1 MQKALLQN
9 PIPQEIELS
18 KDFLAYLKEF
28 IDTDIANNAAKAFDD
43 EVKEKI
49 EIDKELE
56 QNLAQIKSY
65 GEIYER
71 IVQKERTQEVFYKSM
86 FKLLGI
92 LCPFVNFKHE
102 DMTDTTKHCLAIFI
116 NALQNL
122 KKTKSVKSA
131 LYQTFLTEIGAIF
144 FLSYPTTIRVHIE
157 INGGAQDISKEL
169 NNKVDIINKM
179 ESKLTKLLKPENE
192 KEIQNFF
199 KGFAQVELR
208 RTKAQIAHFEAK
220 TAFILDSIDK
230 DAKTLKLPA
239 IKEKLKKTMSTPKDS
254 ALLDK
259 IFFTYGSGKAQSHLI
274 GEIQAREVFSQAKQF
289 YRNKVFYTLKT
300 NAFGALADIVLES
313 ALNYYFST
321 NYGAYQREFESIM
334 HRRYTFYYDL
344 PYALK
349 RVESLLEINAQ
360 NQTIKKDREL
370 TYYPMAVCSKFM
382 SFDLQS
388 MIYGTELCTGGL
400 THHIGL
406 AYLLHQNNS
415 DDLQELLLT
424 KLLSYLII
432 DEKREA
438 KDREDYERHYNKQVP
453 DYTFF
458 NHKALDSKGNI
469 IDTKCHISL
478 DDIRRYQVPKDSS
491 LYKQFKALEEE
502 DDVSA
507 IDAYNEALEILAEY
521 REYYFTNTRSG
532 KRDKNKARRL
542 LECLN
547 TIGQNN
553 IRALY
558 VGVNERENTNNA
570 PTTHLAE
577 ATNSKDKNN
586 KKRPKF
592 IGRLATTII
601 IEDGLWLG

>member
-1 MQKALLQN
+1 M
-9 PIPQEIELS
+9 
-18 KDFLAYLKEF
+18 
-28 IDTDIANNAAKAFDD
+28 
-43 EVKEKI
+43 
-49 EIDKELE
+49 
-56 QNLAQIKSY
+56 
-65 GEIYER
+65 
-71 IVQKERTQEVFYKSM
+71 
-86 FKLLGI
+86 
-92 LCPFVNFKHE
+92 NFAHE
-102 DMTDTTKHCLAIFI
+102 NMIDTTKHCLMIFI
-116 NALQNL
+116 NAIESLNKTPNL
-122 KKTKSVKSA
+122 KFA
-131 LYQTFLTEIGAIF
+131 LYETLLTEIGGVL

-208 RTKAQIAHFEAK
+208 HTQTQIVHFEAK
-220 TAFILDSIDK
+220 TAFILDTIDK
-230 DAKTLKLPA
+230 NAKTLKLPA

-274 GEIQAREVFSQAKQF
+274 GEIQAREIFSQAKQF
-289 YRNKVFYTLKT
+289 YRNKVFYTFKINT
-300 NAFGALADIVLES
+300 FGALAGIALDLVLH
-313 ALNYYFST
+313 YFFST
-321 NYGAYQREFESIM
+321 HYEEYQREFESIK
-334 HRRYTFYYDL
+334 HKRYSFYYDL

-360 NQTIKKDREL
+360 NQTIKKGREL

-415 DDLQELLLT
+415 DDLQKFLLT

-438 KDREDYERHYNKQVP
+438 KDREDYEIHYNKQVP
-453 DYTFF
+453 DYVFF
-458 NHKALDSKGNI
+458 NHKALDSRGNI

-478 DDIRRYQVPKDSS
+478 DDIRRYQVPKGSD
-491 LYKQFKALEEE
+491 LYQQFKERERKGE
-502 DDVSA
+502 TSA
-507 IDAYNEALEILAEY
+507 IDAYNEALEILADY
-521 REYYFTNTRSG
+521 KDYYFTNTRNG
-532 KRDKNKARRL
+532 KRDTNKARRL
-542 LECLN
+542 VECLN

-558 VGVNERENTNNA
+558 VGVNPHRRY
-570 PTTHLAE
+570 PI
-577 ATNSKDKNN
+577 
-586 KKRPKF
+586 KRPKF